1 MQPAIDARSQRRGRC
16 RVYRSRTEDVA
27 LDAAI
32 TRAVRPGMHVYC
44 HLCRS
49 IQPLVIDEP
58 QAGDGSGHYDAA
70 IDLVCGT
77 CHFIVA
83 TAYAP
88 STERERRQH
97 APEEAER
104 CFRGEPVP
112 A

>member
-1 MQPAIDARSQRRGRC
+1 MQPAIDARSQPRGR
-16 RVYRSRTEDVA
+16 RERRRRTDDLAPE
-27 LDAAI
+27 
-32 TRAVRPGMHVYC
+32 RAVCPGMHVYC
-44 HLCRS
+44 HVCRS

-58 QAGDGSGHYDAA
+58 QAGDGSGRYAAA

-88 STERERRQH
+88 TTRLDRAERV
-97 APEEAER
+97 PEEAGR
-104 CFRGEPVP
+104 CARGEAVP